1 METSSTIAICAGP
14 DVSII
19 QHVMKFCPPTLHRNP
34 SLRPPRSKHPKQ
46 TSSKHPNHDNTC
58 QPKRR
63 GGAAG
68 AAVAVVLASDAAA
81 ALLRGPPSSAPA
93 ERRGLWTPAALRA
106 GQATGDEGRC
116 GPMRSGE
123 LARVTARA
131 RAEGESLGSVG
142 IGMGLEPAAFKASPF
157 EL

>member
-1 METSSTIAICAGP
+1 MV
-14 DVSII
+14 D
-19 QHVMKFCPPTLHRNP
+19 
-34 SLRPPRSKHPKQ
+34 
-46 TSSKHPNHDNTC
+46 
-58 QPKRR
+58 
-63 GGAAG
+63 
-68 AAVAVVLASDAAA
+68 
-81 ALLRGPPSSAPA
+81 LLGLSPSSAPA

-123 LARVTARA
+123 LARMTA